1 MVVANKDCVLDAPKV
16 VSLILKENTIFTK
29 FKVAGD
35 VVGPMN
41 PRLSWGFL
49 LWNSKLVECR
59 PLLVS

>member
-35 VVGPMN
+35 VVGVMN
-41 PRLSWGFL
+41 PRLSWKFSSYGIL
-49 LWNSKLVECR
+49 N
-59 PLLVS
+59 